1 MDGLTPQQRH
11 NNMAAI
17 RSKDTKPEMIVRR
30 GLWKREFRY
39 RLNHKRLPGHPDL
52 VLRKYRT
59 CIFVNGCFWHGH
71 HVQLETAQIDNGQ
84 LIIENSE
91 CCKIPKTNRE
101 FWVAKIRRNKERD
114 KEEQKK
120 LAVTDDALKI
130 LKSKKL
136 IEWHKPN
143 YIISQA
149 VAEKTRQVPAY
160 TKKRGLD
167 KNKML
172 NMLQQVIEDAGDTG
186 IMLNEI
192 YEYMEVTMSSD
203 KTVEAKKK
211 TLTFLLS
218 GLKAK
223 GVIYTSGRKWKSAN
237 R

>member
-1 MDGLTPQQRH
+1 M
-11 NNMAAI
+11 I
-17 RSKDTKPEMIVRR
+17 DTVSSGIQTMFYK
-30 GLWKREFRY
+30 
-39 RLNHKRLPGHPDL
+39 
-52 VLRKYRT
+52 
-59 CIFVNGCFWHGH
+59 
-71 HVQLETAQIDNGQ
+71 Q
-84 LIIENSE
+84 
-91 CCKIPKTNRE
+91 
-101 FWVAKIRRNKERD
+101 KERHFPMPD
-114 KEEQKK
+114 YEINENVPEVNVKIYGRVIDERYVDLLKRDASLSLKECIWLDAIQKK
-120 LAVTDDALKI
+120 RPVTDDALKI

-203 KTVEAKKK
+203 KTIEAKKK
-211 TLTFLLS
+211 TLTYLLS

-223 GVIYTSGRKWKSAN
+223 GIICTNGRKWKSAN